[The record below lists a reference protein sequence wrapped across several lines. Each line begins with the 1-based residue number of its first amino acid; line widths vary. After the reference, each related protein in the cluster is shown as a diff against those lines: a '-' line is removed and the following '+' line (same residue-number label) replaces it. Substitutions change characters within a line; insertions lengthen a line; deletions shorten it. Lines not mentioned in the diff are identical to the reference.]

1 MNSLK
6 QAKYRLLLGAVALVL
21 GLLTFAACGGETVVE
36 RVVETVVVEKEVEGK
51 TVTVVETVVV
61 EKPVTKVEKVVE
73 TVVVEKEVT
82 RTERVVETV
91 VVEREVEGKT
101 VKVVETVVVEKPVT
115 RVEKVVETVVV
126 EKQVTV
132 TEKVVE
138 TVVVEKRVVE
148 VATVAPA
155 PTIPPAQRVKR
166 VIVGHDEPYA
176 LIDHINPYI
185 GGRGVDLAGGSLYDR
200 LNDLDDTLAPVSRLG
215 TGWSVSSDGTQ
226 WTYTL
231 REGVSFKNGQPFT
244 SADVL
249 YSWQRLLDEETAYF
263 RSATVPGM
271 SADGLEAV
279 DDFTFRFNLATPNF
293 LLPMQISNT
302 ITVIIPDGATDDAL
316 KAADMGTG
324 PFIFENFV
332 PNSEVWVWKR
342 NPNYWEEIKTEE
354 IELQSIPDETA
365 RIAAIKTGEVDLI
378 TSIGGAVRVSQ
389 AGALEAD
396 PNVNLLVGVP
406 AVGLTMRMRVDL
418 EPFTDVRLRQAMR
431 HILDREFLAST
442 VLQNF
447 ALPGNDTP
455 IPLSWPSSWTSD
467 PPQQDI
473 DKAKELLAE
482 VGYDENNPLEVE
494 LFAGDVH
501 PGAMEMVQAYQEMA
515 SAAGVKVNIL
525 VAPKDQ
531 YWDFSGD
538 KPFAISAW
546 GVRIPG
552 LIYNLVFK
560 CAGPWGDTNWCNEEF
575 DALVEEAEGTAD
587 TAARDEL
594 YRKAGAILAEESST
608 MFPVFTLAVDAVRT
622 DCQGFEPPF
631 PFYERDFENLE
642 CQR

>member
-1 MNSLK
+1 MNSRTK
-6 QAKYRLLLGAVALVL
+6 ARNRLVMGVVALSL
-21 GLLTFAACGGETVVE
+21 GLWALAACGGETVVE
-36 RVVETVVVEKEVEGK
+36 TVIVEKEK
-51 TVTVVETVVV
+51 TVVETVIV
-61 EKPVTKVEKVVE
+61 EKEKSVVE
-73 TVVVEKEVT
+73 TVIVEKT
-82 RTERVVETV
+82 
-91 VVEREVEGKT
+91 
-101 VKVVETVVVEKPVT
+101 
-115 RVEKVVETVVV
+115 
-126 EKQVTV
+126 
-132 TEKVVE
+132 
-138 TVVVEKRVVE
+138 VVE
-148 VATVAPA
+148 VATTAPA
-155 PTIPPAQRVKR
+155 PTIPPTQRVKR

-176 LIDHINPYI
+176 LISQINPYQTTR
-185 GGRGVDLAGGSLYDR
+185 GGDLAGGSQYDR
-200 LNDLDDTLAPVSRLG
+200 LNDLDDTLAPVARLG
-215 TGWSVSSDGTQ
+215 TAWSVSSDGTE

-231 REGVSFKNGQPFT
+231 RQGVKFKNGQDFS

-249 YSWQRLLDEETAYF
+249 YSWRRLLDPETAYF
-263 RSATVPGM
+263 AATTVPGM
-271 SADGLEAV
+271 SLDGLEAV
-279 DDFTFRFNLATPNF
+279 DDYTFRFNLETPNF

-302 ITVIIPDGATDDAL
+302 NTLIIPDGATPDEL
-316 KAADMGTG
+316 ESTDMGTG
-324 PFIFENFV
+324 PFIFGDFT
-332 PNSEVWVWKR
+332 PNSEVWVWQR
-342 NPNYWEEIKTEE
+342 NPDYWEEIRTEE

-389 AGALEAD
+389 AGALAAD

-406 AVGLTMRMRVDL
+406 AVGMTMRMRVDL
-418 EPFTDVRLRQAMR
+418 EPFTDVRLRQAMKL
-431 HILDREFLAST
+431 ILDREFLAGT
-442 VLQNF
+442 VLQDF

-467 PPQQDI
+467 PPKQDI
-473 DKAKELLAE
+473 ARAKELLAE
-482 VGYDENNPLEVE
+482 LGYNEDNPLEVE

-515 SAAGVKVNIL
+515 AAAGVKVNIL

-552 LIYNLVFK
+552 LIFNLVFK

-575 DALVEEAEGTAD
+575 DALVEKAEGTAD
-587 TAARDEL
+587 AAERDTL
-594 YRKAGAILAEESST
+594 YRQAGTILAEESST
-608 MFPVFTLAVDAVRT
+608 MFPVFTLAVDAIRI

>member
-1 MNSLK
+1 MNSLT
-6 QAKYRLLLGAVALVL
+6 QARNRLLLGAIVFAL
-21 GLLTFAACGGETVVE
+21 GLMTFAACGGETVVE
-36 RVVETVVVEKEVEGK
+36 TVIVEREK
-51 TVTVVETVVV
+51 TVVETVIV
-61 EKPVTKVEKVVE
+61 EKEKSVVE
-73 TVVVEKEVT
+73 TVIVEKT
-82 RTERVVETV
+82 
-91 VVEREVEGKT
+91 
-101 VKVVETVVVEKPVT
+101 
-115 RVEKVVETVVV
+115 
-126 EKQVTV
+126 
-132 TEKVVE
+132 
-138 TVVVEKRVVE
+138 VVE
-148 VATVAPA
+148 VATPAPA
-155 PTIPPAQRVKR
+155 PTIPPTQRVQR

-176 LIDHINPYI
+176 LIDHINPYVGSR
-185 GGRGVDLAGGSLYDR
+185 GGDLAGGSLYDR
-200 LNDLDDTLAPVSRLG
+200 LNDLDDTLAPVARLG
-215 TGWSVSSDGTQ
+215 TGWSVSSDGTA

-231 REGVSFKNGQPFT
+231 REGVKFKNGQDFT

-249 YSWQRLLDEETAYF
+249 YSWRRLLDPETAYF
-263 RSATVPGM
+263 RSETVPGM
-271 SADGLEAV
+271 SIDGLEAV
-279 DDFTFRFNLATPNF
+279 DDYTFRFNLETPNF

-302 ITVIIPDGATDDAL
+302 ITLIIPDGATDEDLAT
-316 KAADMGTG
+316 ADMGTG
-324 PFIFENFV
+324 PFIFENFT
-332 PNSEVWVWKR
+332 PNSEIWVWQR
-342 NPNYWEEIKTEE
+342 NPDYWEEIKTEE

-389 AGALEAD
+389 AGALDAD

-418 EPFTDVRLRQAMR
+418 EPYTDIRVRQAMKL
-431 HILDREFLAST
+431 ILDREFLSGT

-467 PPQQDI
+467 PPKQNI
-473 DKAKELLAE
+473 EKAKELLAE
-482 VGYDENNPLEVE
+482 VGYNEDNPLEVE

-515 SAAGVKVNIL
+515 GAAGVKVNIL

-531 YWDFSGD
+531 YWNFSAD

-575 DALVEEAEGTAD
+575 DELVETAEATAD
-587 TAARDEL
+587 ADERDTL
-594 YRKAGAILAEESST
+594 YRKAGAILSEESST
-608 MFPVFTLAVDAVRT
+608 MFPVFTLAVDAIRI

>member
-1 MNSLK
+1 MNSRTK
-6 QAKYRLLLGAVALVL
+6 ARNRLVMGVVALSL
-21 GLLTFAACGGETVVE
+21 GLWALAACGGETVVE
-36 RVVETVVVEKEVEGK
+36 TVIVEKEK
-51 TVTVVETVVV
+51 TVVETVIV
-61 EKPVTKVEKVVE
+61 EKEKSVVE
-73 TVVVEKEVT
+73 TVIVEKT
-82 RTERVVETV
+82 
-91 VVEREVEGKT
+91 
-101 VKVVETVVVEKPVT
+101 
-115 RVEKVVETVVV
+115 
-126 EKQVTV
+126 
-132 TEKVVE
+132 
-138 TVVVEKRVVE
+138 VVE
-148 VATVAPA
+148 VATTAPA
-155 PTIPPAQRVKR
+155 PTIPPTQRVKR

-176 LIDHINPYI
+176 LISQIDPYQTTR
-185 GGRGVDLAGGSLYDR
+185 GGDLAGGSQYDR
-200 LNDLDDTLAPVSRLG
+200 LNDLDDTLAPVARLG
-215 TGWSVSSDGTQ
+215 TAWSVSSDGTE

-231 REGVSFKNGQPFT
+231 RQGVKFKNGQDFS

-249 YSWQRLLDEETAYF
+249 YSWRRLLDPETAYF
-263 RSATVPGM
+263 AATTVPGM
-271 SADGLEAV
+271 SLDGLEAV
-279 DDFTFRFNLATPNF
+279 DDYTFRFNLETPNF

-302 ITVIIPDGATDDAL
+302 NTLIIPDGATPDEL
-316 KAADMGTG
+316 ETTDMGTG
-324 PFIFENFV
+324 PFIFGDFT
-332 PNSEVWVWKR
+332 PNSEVWVWQR
-342 NPNYWEEIKTEE
+342 NPDYWEEIRTEE

-389 AGALEAD
+389 AGALAAD

-406 AVGLTMRMRVDL
+406 AVGMTMRMRVDL
-418 EPFTDVRLRQAMR
+418 EPFTDVRLRQAMKL
-431 HILDREFLAST
+431 ILDREFLAGT
-442 VLQNF
+442 VLQDF

-467 PPQQDI
+467 PPKQDI
-473 DKAKELLAE
+473 ARAKELLAE
-482 VGYDENNPLEVE
+482 LGYNEDNPLEVE

-515 SAAGVKVNIL
+515 AAAGVKVNIL

-552 LIYNLVFK
+552 LIFNLVFK

-575 DALVEEAEGTAD
+575 DALVEKAEGTAD
-587 TAARDEL
+587 AAERDTL
-594 YRKAGAILAEESST
+594 YRQAGTILAEESST
-608 MFPVFTLAVDAVRT
+608 MFPVFTLAVDAIRI